1 MSMASGINYI
11 SAKYGGLDLFYG
23 DYVGTNTKKVHATT
37 VEGVTE
43 AILKYGMSESVW
55 KSSSM
60 DFASEYGFAFDEDA
74 SKLFGQALA
83 KAAATFNGKYANAHN
98 IMAAMWDTLPDGGYE
113 IGPITTRR
121 K

>member
-1 MSMASGINYI
+1 MMTTGINYI

-23 DYVGTNTKKVHATT
+23 ECKGNDTKKVHATT

-74 SKLFGQALA
+74 KELLTKAMA
-83 KAAATFNGKYANAHN
+83 KASTVSWKC
-98 IMAAMWDTLPDGGYE
+98 AMVDIKG
-113 IGPITTRR
+113 
-121 K
+121 

>member
-1 MSMASGINYI
+1 MTTGINYI

-23 DYVGTNTKKVHATT
+23 ECVGVNDTKKVHATT

-43 AILKYGMSESVW
+43 AILKYGMSESVM

-74 SKLFGQALA
+74 AELLSKALA
-83 KAAATFNGKYANAHN
+83 KASAVSWKC
-98 IMAAMWDTLPDGGYE
+98 AMVE
-113 IGPITTRR
+113 IKG
-121 K
+121 

>member
-1 MSMASGINYI
+1 MTTGINYI

-23 DYVGTNTKKVHATT
+23 ECKGNDTKKVHATT

-43 AILKYGMSESVW
+43 AILKYGLSESVM

-74 SKLFGQALA
+74 AELLSKALA
-83 KAAATFNGKYANAHN
+83 KASAVSWKC
-98 IMAAMWDTLPDGGYE
+98 AMVDIKG
-113 IGPITTRR
+113 
-121 K
+121 

>member
-1 MSMASGINYI
+1 MMTTGINYI

-74 SKLFGQALA
+74 NNLFGHALA

-98 IMAAMWDTLPDGGYE
+98 IMNAMWDTLPDGGYE
-113 IGPITTRR
+113 ISSDSTGR

>member
-1 MSMASGINYI
+1 MTTGINFI

-23 DYVGTNTKKVHATT
+23 ECVNVNDMKKVHATT
-37 VEGVTE
+37 VQGVTE
-43 AILKYGMSESVW
+43 AILKYGMSDSVM

-74 SKLFGQALA
+74 NNLFGHALA

-98 IMAAMWDTLPDGGYE
+98 IMNAMWDNLPDGGYE
-113 IGPITTRR
+113 ISSDSTER

>member
-43 AILKYGMSESVW
+43 AILKYGLSESVM

-74 SKLFGQALA
+74 EELLSKAMA
-83 KAAATFNGKYANAHN
+83 KVSAVSWRH
-98 IMAAMWDTLPDGGYE
+98 AMVKIKG
-113 IGPITTRR
+113 
-121 K
+121 